1 MCCLLRGRVGGST
14 WTASSSDFEQYLTMD
29 LGGTK
34 QVTRIETQGRPHS
47 SEYVMEYG
55 VSYGSNGL
63 DYADYKEPGGNT
75 KVRRWKITANK
86 ADQATTMHAQLTSM

>member
-1 MCCLLRGRVGGST
+1 MCGVTGGST
-14 WTASSSDFEQYLTMD
+14 WTASNSDFEQYLTLD
-29 LGGTK
+29 LGQTMR
-34 QVTRIETQGRPHS
+34 VMRIDTQGRPHT

-75 KVRRWKITANK
+75 KVRYVVRG
-86 ADQATTMHAQLTSM
+86 

>member
-1 MCCLLRGRVGGST
+1 
-14 WTASSSDFEQYLTMD
+14 MD

-34 QVTRIETQGRPHS
+34 QVTRVETQGRPHS

-75 KVRRWKITANK
+75 KVRRWRITGHGK
-86 ADQATTMHAQLTSM
+86 HAPSQHVHVHEHELVCLLYT